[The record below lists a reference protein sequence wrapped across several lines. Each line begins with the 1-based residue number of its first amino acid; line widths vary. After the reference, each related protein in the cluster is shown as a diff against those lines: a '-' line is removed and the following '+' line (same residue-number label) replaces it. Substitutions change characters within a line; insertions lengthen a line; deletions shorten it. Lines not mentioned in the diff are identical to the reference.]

1 MNTKEQYPFFS
12 GDAPEEEVEA
22 IITMAESEEAALMDD
37 QWIRLESAWSS
48 LWSRMR
54 ANGRLQA
61 WLVKAS
67 DDQIKALAD
76 ALPLKK

>member
-1 MNTKEQYPFFS
+1 MKYPFFKN
-12 GDAPEEEVEA
+12 DAPKEEVEA
-22 IITMAESEEAALMDD
+22 IIAMAESEGAALMDD
-37 QWIRLESAWSS
+37 QWIKYESAWSS

>member
-1 MNTKEQYPFFS
+1 MNTKDKYPFFKD
-12 GDAPEEEVEA
+12 DAPKEEVEA
-22 IITMAESEEAALMDD
+22 IIAMAESEEAALLDD
-37 QWIRLESAWSS
+37 EWIRYESAWSS

-54 ANGRLQA
+54 NNGKLSA

-76 ALPLKK
+76 SLPL